1 MIGTTL
7 SHFKITGKLGE
18 GGMGEVYRAEDTK
31 LGREVAIKVLPE
43 AVASD
48 PERLARF
55 EREAKV
61 LASLNH
67 ANIAAIYSFERS
79 TAGTESGRF
88 KEDTEAAEDPLS
100 PQAPTP
106 SSPSVHFLVMELVE
120 GEDLAER
127 MARGAIPNG
136 EALPIAQQIAAALET
151 AHESGIIHRDLK
163 PANVKVT
170 PDGQVKVLDFGLA
183 KALDPQDL
191 KTPGPQS
198 LSMSPT
204 LTAQMT
210 QAGVLMGTAAY
221 MSPEQAR
228 GQEASKQA
236 DIWAFGVV
244 LWEMLSG
251 SRLFAGPTVS
261 DTLAEVLK
269 TDPDLNALPPGIP
282 PSVRRLLR
290 RCLHRDPK
298 QRLRDIGDARLEL
311 AEAIEGSAEPD
322 ATGLAPPS
330 RPRWIVGLAGML
342 LGLAVGAVL
351 FALFSQSEPTV
362 TVENRPP
369 RHSILAP
376 AGELGTVT
384 GFAISRDGSTVAV
397 SSGRISNNPL
407 VVRRLDSLELTPIPG
422 TEGARLPFF
431 SPDGEW
437 VAFFDDDE
445 LRKIPVGGGT
455 STVLCEAR
463 TARGGTWS
471 EDDWI
476 YFTHGEVRL
485 ARVPS
490 SGGSPEDLIEE
501 AVFGPHALPGSRGVL
516 AALNLVGVGP
526 SRKDEATIALV
537 TVDGQYQVLIEGGYA
552 PKYAP
557 SGHLVFIRQGT
568 LFAAPFDLERIEV
581 TGEPVRVGPDV
592 LTDSAWAEARYDL
605 AADGTLI
612 YMSGNDYA
620 ETVPTWIDRDGTEEP
635 LSIARNFHGTFQLSP
650 DQSRLAIQLAEAQA
664 QVHTYDFARDTLTR
678 LTFEGPSWHPTWS
691 HDGEEV
697 IYAGYRDEGSTILRQ
712 RVDGIGEEEI
722 VLTAEHRQLIDAT
735 TFDPYTVSPDGRHL
749 LITTWGNLE
758 TGGDIWMLALDGKSD
773 PQPLLRTPDNEIIP
787 MFSPNGDYI
796 LYSSNKAGPYG
807 IYVRPF
813 PDVDRREWPISTDGG
828 YDSRWSP
835 AGGEI
840 FYRVGPMKL
849 MSVPYQLE
857 PEFTPGLERQILET
871 DFHDSPGFSFDLS
884 QDGNRIL
891 VNKPAVSLLDDI
903 PLVLVTDWFTELE
916 QATQ

>member
-7 SHFKITGKLGE
+7 SHFKITAKLGE

-67 ANIAAIYSFERS
+67 ANIAAIYSFERA
-79 TAGTESGRF
+79 TAGTGYGRF
-88 KEDTEAAEDPLS
+88 KEDTEAAEEPLS

-106 SSPSVHFLVMELVE
+106 PGPSVHFLVMELVE

-127 MARGAIPNG
+127 MAGGAIPTA
-136 EALPIAQQIAAALET
+136 EALPIAQQIAEALET
-151 AHESGIIHRDLK
+151 AHENGIIHRDLK

-170 PDGQVKVLDFGLA
+170 PEGQVKVLDFGLA
-183 KALDPQDL
+183 KALDPQEFD
-191 KTPGPQS
+191 TTSQA

-210 QAGVLMGTAAY
+210 EAGVLMGTAAY

-228 GQEASKQA
+228 GQEADKRA

-251 SRLFAGPTVS
+251 RRLFAGPTVS
-261 DTLAEVLK
+261 DTLAEILK
-269 TDPDLNALPPGIP
+269 TDPDLDELPTSAPASI
-282 PSVRRLLR
+282 RRLLR
-290 RCLHRDPK
+290 RCLQREPK

-322 ATGLAPPS
+322 ATSLVLPS
-330 RPRWIVGLAGML
+330 RPRWIVGLAGLL
-342 LGLAVGAVL
+342 LGLAAGAAL

-362 TVENRPP
+362 TVENRSP

-397 SSGRISNNPL
+397 SSGRISDSPL

-422 TEGARLPFF
+422 TEGARNPFF

-445 LRKIPVGGGT
+445 LRKVPVQGGA

-463 TARGGTWS
+463 TASGGTWS
-471 EDDWI
+471 EDGWI
-476 YFTHGEVRL
+476 YFTHGETRL

-490 SGGSPEDLIEE
+490 TGGSPEDLIEE
-501 AVFGPHALPGSRGVL
+501 AVFGPHALPGGRGLL

-537 TVDGQYQVLIEGGYA
+537 TADGQYQVLIEEGYA

-557 SGHLVFIRQGT
+557 SGHLVFMRQGT
-568 LFAAPFDLERIEV
+568 LFGAPFDLERLEV

-592 LTDSAWAEARYDL
+592 WTDSVWAEARYDL

-612 YMSGNDYA
+612 YLSGVDYA
-620 ETVPTWIDRDGTEEP
+620 ATVPTWIDRDGTEEK
-635 LSIARNFHGTFQLSP
+635 LSIPRNFHGTFQLSP
-650 DQSRLAIQLAEAQA
+650 DQSRLAIQVSEAQA
-664 QVHTYDFARDTLTR
+664 QIHTYDFARDSLTR
-678 LTFEGPSWHPTWS
+678 LSFEGSSWHPTWS
-691 HDGEEV
+691 QDGQEL
-697 IYAGYRDEGSTILRQ
+697 IYAGYREDGSTILRQ
-712 RVDGIGEEEI
+712 RVDGIGEEDL

-758 TGGDIWMLALDGKSD
+758 TGGDIWLLALDGKSD
-773 PQPLLRTPDNEIIP
+773 PQPLLKTPDNEIIP

-828 YDSRWSP
+828 YDARWSP
-835 AGGEI
+835 TGGEI
-840 FYRVGPMKL
+840 LYRVGPMKL
-849 MSVPYQLE
+849 MSVPYELE
-857 PEFTPGLERQILET
+857 PEFTPGLEQLVLET
-871 DFHDSPGFSFDLS
+871 DFHDSPGFSFDISL
-884 QDGNRIL
+884 DGERIL
-891 VNKPAVSLLDDI
+891 VNKPAVSLLDDRPVI
-903 PLVLVTDWFTELE
+903 LVTDWFTELDK
-916 QATQ
+916 ATQ